1 MIELM
6 ELAMEMSKDI
16 QYLKAY
22 IEALKKTKGNKL
34 SEDWLDNQE
43 VLQTLHISPRT
54 LQSYRDNGTLPFSKI
69 EGKFYYKASDI
80 ENLLQ
85 SNYTNKSKDK

>member
-6 ELAMEMSKDI
+6 ELAMEMAKDI

-22 IEALKKTKGNKL
+22 VEAIKASKSRKL

-54 LQSYRDNGTLPFSKI
+54 LQTYRDNGTLPFSKI
-69 EGKFYYKASDI
+69 EGKFYYKSSDI

>member
-1 MIELM
+1 MIELI
-6 ELAMEMSKDI
+6 ELTREMAQNL
-16 QYLKAY
+16 QYIKAY
-22 IEALKKTKGNKL
+22 VEAITTKKGKSL

-43 VLQTLHISPRT
+43 VLQVLHISKRT
-54 LQSYRDNGTLPFSKI
+54 LQTYRDNGIVPFSKI
-69 EGKFYYKASDI
+69 EGKFYYKVLDI

>member
-22 IEALKKTKGNKL
+22 IEALKNTKGKKL

-43 VLQTLHISPRT
+43 VLLTLHISPRT

-69 EGKFYYKASDI
+69 CSFMSHVSMCVYKLVYMI
-80 ENLLQ
+80 FF
-85 SNYTNKSKDK
+85 

>member
-6 ELAMEMSKDI
+6 ELAMEMAKDI

-22 IEALKKTKGNKL
+22 VEAIKASKSRKL
-34 SEDWLDNQE
+34 SQDWLDNQE

-54 LQSYRDNGTLPFSKI
+54 LQTYRDNGTLPFSKI
-69 EGKFYYKASDI
+69 EGKFYYKAADI
-80 ENLLQ
+80 EDLLQ
-85 SNYTNKSKDK
+85 RNYTNNAKTK

>member
-6 ELAMEMSKDI
+6 QLAIEMSKDI

-22 IEALKKTKGNKL
+22 IEALKNTKSKKL

-80 ENLLQ
+80 ETLLKR
-85 SNYTNKSKDK
+85 NYTNKSKDE

>member
-6 ELAMEMSKDI
+6 ELAMEMAKDI

-22 IEALKKTKGNKL
+22 VEAIKASKSRKL

-54 LQSYRDNGTLPFSKI
+54 LQTYRDNGTLPFSKI

-85 SNYTNKSKDK
+85 RNYTNNAKTK

>member
-6 ELAMEMSKDI
+6 QLAIEMSKDI

-22 IEALKKTKGNKL
+22 IEALKNTKGKKL

-43 VLQTLHISPRT
+43 VLLTLHISPRT

>member
-6 ELAMEMSKDI
+6 ELAMEMAKDI

-22 IEALKKTKGNKL
+22 IEALKSSKSRKL

-85 SNYTNKSKDK
+85 CNYTNKSKDK

>member
-1 MIELM
+1 MIELID
-6 ELAMEMSKDI
+6 LAREMAKDI

-22 IEALKKTKGNKL
+22 IEAIKDSKSRKL

-85 SNYTNKSKDK
+85 SNYNNKSKDK

>member
-1 MIELM
+1 MMELM
-6 ELAMEMSKDI
+6 DLAMEMSKDI

-22 IEALKKTKGNKL
+22 IEALKNQKRGKL
-34 SEDWLDNQE
+34 SDEWLDNQE

-54 LQSYRDNGTLPFSKI
+54 LQTYRDNGTLPFSKI
-69 EGKFYYKASDI
+69 EGKFYYKSSDI

>member
-6 ELAMEMSKDI
+6 ELAMEMAKDI

-22 IEALKKTKGNKL
+22 VEAIKASKSRKL
-34 SEDWLDNQE
+34 NDDWLDNQE

-54 LQSYRDNGTLPFSKI
+54 LQTYRDNGTLPFSKI
-69 EGKFYYKASDI
+69 EGKFYYKAADI
-80 ENLLQ
+80 EDLLQ
-85 SNYTNKSKDK
+85 RNYTNNAKTK

>member
-1 MIELM
+1 MIELID
-6 ELAMEMSKDI
+6 LAREIAKDI
-16 QYLKAY
+16 QYMKAY
-22 IEALKKTKGNKL
+22 IEVLKETKAKKL
-34 SEDWLDNQE
+34 SDEWLDNQE

-54 LQSYRDNGTLPFSKI
+54 LPTYRDNGTLPFSKI
-69 EGKFYYKASDI
+69 EGKFYYKSSDI